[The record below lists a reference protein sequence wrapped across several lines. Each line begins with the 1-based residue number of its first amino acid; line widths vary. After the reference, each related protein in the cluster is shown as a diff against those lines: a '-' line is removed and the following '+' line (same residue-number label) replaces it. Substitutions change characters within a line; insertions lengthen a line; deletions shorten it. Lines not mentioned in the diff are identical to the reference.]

1 MTETEKRD
9 KYKGEKENR
18 RTNLAYLRLLLKLF
32 HLHSL
37 LFVELLPLARLL
49 STELDSL
56 PGKDEKIMVV
66 IGHLC
71 PHILKSGKFSQN
83 VLKMLVSTGFQV
95 SHSFYLSKCY
105 PFVRCKD
112 KDEWKSS

>member
-9 KYKGEKENR
+9 KDRDKRENR
-18 RTNLAYLRLLLKLF
+18 RTNLPYLRFPLKLF

-37 LFVELLPLARLL
+37 LLVELLTLARLL

-66 IGHLC
+66 IKHLC

-83 VLKMLVSTGFQV
+83 VLK
-95 SHSFYLSKCY
+95 
-105 PFVRCKD
+105 
-112 KDEWKSS
+112 

>member
-1 MTETEKRD
+1 MTDPEKSHKDQD
-9 KYKGEKENR
+9 KRENR
-18 RTNLAYLRLLLKLF
+18 KTNLPYLRLPLKLF

-37 LFVELLPLARLL
+37 LFVELFTLARLL

-66 IGHLC
+66 IGHFC
-71 PHILKSGKFSQN
+71 PHILKSGQFSQN
-83 VLKMLVSTGFQV
+83 VLKMPVLTGFQV
-95 SHSFYLSKCY
+95 SHSFYLSKYY
-105 PFVRCKD
+105 PFVRSKD

>member
-9 KYKGEKENR
+9 QDRDKRENR
-18 RTNLAYLRLLLKLF
+18 KTNLPYLRLPLKLF

-37 LFVELLPLARLL
+37 LLVELLTLARLL

-66 IGHLC
+66 IKHLC
-71 PHILKSGKFSQN
+71 PHTLKSGQFSQN
-83 VLKMLVSTGFQV
+83 VLKMLVPTGFQV
-95 SHSFYLSKCY
+95 SHSFYLSKYY

-112 KDEWKSS
+112 KDDWKSS

>member
-9 KYKGEKENR
+9 KDRDKKENR
-18 RTNLAYLRLLLKLF
+18 KTNLAYLRLPLKLF

-37 LFVELLPLARLL
+37 LFVELFTLARLL

-66 IGHLC
+66 IGHFC
-71 PHILKSGKFSQN
+71 PHILKSGQFWQN
-83 VLKMLVSTGFQV
+83 VLKMPVLTGFQV
-95 SHSFYLSKCY
+95 SHSFYLSKYY

-112 KDEWKSS
+112 KDDWKSS